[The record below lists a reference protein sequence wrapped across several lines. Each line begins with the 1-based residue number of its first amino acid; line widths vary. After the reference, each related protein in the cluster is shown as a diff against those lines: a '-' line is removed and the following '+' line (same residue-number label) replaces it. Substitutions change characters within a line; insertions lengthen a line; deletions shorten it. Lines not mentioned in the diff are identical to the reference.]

1 MKRTLIAAAAGALL
15 LGGTTLANAHGL
27 EDLFRLL
34 PHSEHSAAR
43 DDHDSHL
50 RWHREARGFSH
61 PDEHRWERERERD
74 EDRYQWHRDRDRDEH
89 RHFTWRDHDR
99 D

>member
-27 EDLFRLL
+27 EDWFRLR
-34 PHSEHSAAR
+34 PHSEAR
-43 DDHDSHL
+43 DDHDSHM

-61 PDEHRWERERERD
+61 PDEHRWERER
-74 EDRYQWHRDRDRDEH
+74 
-89 RHFTWRDHDR
+89 
-99 D
+99 